1 ENIKM
6 NLNLKLDLEFY
17 QKILEASHD
26 EICVSDDK
34 GIIIYCNKAFEEN
47 YGLKKE
53 DILGKNV
60 SFLEDSGYS
69 TKSPIP
75 IVLKTKTKFSLE
87 QDTQTGKKLI
97 ITATPIFDEN
107 GNLEFTVEN
116 CRDITELNNIKNKL
130 EDTKKQVKKY
140 KSEVETLYRTALR
153 IEDTV
158 IMDGI
163 VMRPIINTV
172 NHVSKTDV
180 SVLLLGESGTGKS
193 SLARYIHH
201 NSNRSNGPFI
211 TINCATISPQLLE
224 SELFGYT
231 SGAFTGA
238 STKGKVGLVELANG
252 GTLFLD
258 EIGDIPQN
266 LQAKFLQL
274 IQDRTFTPVGSLK
287 NKKVDIRII
296 SATNVDLVSKV
307 KEKKFRE
314 DLYYRLNVIEIKLPP
329 LRERRDNLVEII
341 KYYFNR
347 YSSDFNL
354 NKTISKEAMDAI
366 ANYRFPGNIREL
378 QNIIQKI
385 LLTCTDNHITIDDLP
400 NILTKNIHI
409 TNNGN
414 KTHISQINKVI
425 ISDSKSTNYKNK
437 NFDTLIKEYEKN
449 IILDAYEKFGS
460 SYKVAKHL
468 EISQSKA
475 NRLIRKYTN
484 T

>member
-1 ENIKM
+1 M
-6 NLNLKLDLEFY
+6 KLDLEFY

>member
-1 ENIKM
+1 M
-6 NLNLKLDLEFY
+6 NLDLEFY

-107 GNLEFTVEN
+107 GHLEFTVEN

-354 NKTISKEAMDAI
+354 NKSISKEAMDAI

>member
-1 ENIKM
+1 M
-6 NLNLKLDLEFY
+6 NLNLELDLEFY
-17 QKILEASHD
+17 KKILEASHD

-75 IVLKTKTKFSLE
+75 VVLKTKSKFSLE

-201 NSNRSNGPFI
+201 NSNRANGPFI

-287 NKKVDIRII
+287 NKNVDIRII
-296 SATNVDLVSKV
+296 SATNADLVSKV

-354 NKTISKEAMDAI
+354 NKTISKEAMETI

-385 LLTCTDNHITIDDLP
+385 LLTCTDNHITIHNLP
-400 NILTKNIHI
+400 NILTKNTNI

-425 ISDSKSTNYKNK
+425 TPDSKSINYKNK

>member
-1 ENIKM
+1 M
-6 NLNLKLDLEFY
+6 NLDLEFY

-437 NFDTLIKEYEKN
+437 ILTL
-449 IILDAYEKFGS
+449 
-460 SYKVAKHL
+460 
-468 EISQSKA
+468 
-475 NRLIRKYTN
+475 
-484 T
+484 

>member
-1 ENIKM
+1 M
-6 NLNLKLDLEFY
+6 NLDLEFY

-400 NILTKNIHI
+400 NILTKNIYI

>member
-1 ENIKM
+1 M

-47 YGLKKE
+47 YVLKKE

>member
-1 ENIKM
+1 M
-6 NLNLKLDLEFY
+6 NLDLEFY

-107 GNLEFTVEN
+107 GHLEFTVEN

-460 SYKVAKHL
+460 SYKVAKLL
-468 EISQSKA
+468 E
-475 NRLIRKYTN
+475 
-484 T
+484 

>member
-1 ENIKM
+1 M
-6 NLNLKLDLEFY
+6 NLDLEFY

-296 SATNVDLVSKV
+296 SATNADLVSKV

-366 ANYRFPGNIREL
+366 ANYGFPGNIREL

-409 TNNGN
+409 TSNGN

>member
-1 ENIKM
+1 
-6 NLNLKLDLEFY
+6 
-17 QKILEASHD
+17 
-26 EICVSDDK
+26 

-107 GNLEFTVEN
+107 GHLEFTVEN

-347 YSSDFNL
+347 YSSNFNL

-475 NRLIRKYTN
+475 NRLI
-484 T
+484 

>member
-1 ENIKM
+1 M
-6 NLNLKLDLEFY
+6 NLDLEFY

-107 GNLEFTVEN
+107 GHLEFTVEN

-468 EISQSKA
+468 
-475 NRLIRKYTN
+475 
-484 T
+484 

>member
-1 ENIKM
+1 M
-6 NLNLKLDLEFY
+6 NLDLEFY

-107 GNLEFTVEN
+107 GHLEFTVEN

-414 KTHISQINKVI
+414 KTHISQINKV
-425 ISDSKSTNYKNK
+425 
-437 NFDTLIKEYEKN
+437 
-449 IILDAYEKFGS
+449 
-460 SYKVAKHL
+460 
-468 EISQSKA
+468 
-475 NRLIRKYTN
+475 
-484 T
+484 

>member
-1 ENIKM
+1 M
-6 NLNLKLDLEFY
+6 NLDLEFY

-475 NRLIRKYTN
+475 
-484 T
+484 

>member
-1 ENIKM
+1 ME
-6 NLNLKLDLEFY
+6 LDLEFY

-87 QDTQTGKKLI
+87 QDTQAGKKLI

-296 SATNVDLVSKV
+296 SATNADLVSKV

-366 ANYRFPGNIREL
+366 ANYGFPGNIREL

>member
-1 ENIKM
+1 
-6 NLNLKLDLEFY
+6 
-17 QKILEASHD
+17 
-26 EICVSDDK
+26 VSDDK

>member
-1 ENIKM
+1 M
-6 NLNLKLDLEFY
+6 NLDLEFY

-107 GNLEFTVEN
+107 GHLEFTVEN

-274 IQDRTFTPVGSLK
+274 IQDRTFTPVRSLK

-347 YSSDFNL
+347 YSSNFNL

>member
-1 ENIKM
+1 ME
-6 NLNLKLDLEFY
+6 LDLEFY

-296 SATNVDLVSKV
+296 SATNADLVSKV

-366 ANYRFPGNIREL
+366 ANYGFPGNIREL

-414 KTHISQINKVI
+414 RTHISQINKVI
-425 ISDSKSTNYKNK
+425 VSDSKSTNYKNK

>member
-1 ENIKM
+1 M
-6 NLNLKLDLEFY
+6 DLDLEFY
-17 QKILEASHD
+17 KKILEASHD
-26 EICVSDDK
+26 EICASDDK

-60 SFLEDSGYS
+60 SFLEESGYS

-75 IVLKTKTKFSLE
+75 VVLRTKSKFSLE

-97 ITATPIFDEN
+97 ITASPVFDEN
-107 GNLEFTVEN
+107 GELEFTVEN

-158 IMDGI
+158 IMDGV
-163 VMRPIINTV
+163 VMRPIMNTV

-201 NSNRSNGPFI
+201 NSNRASGPFI

-296 SATNVDLVSKV
+296 SATNADLISKV

-329 LRERRDNLVEII
+329 LRERKDNLVEII

-354 NKTISKEAMDAI
+354 NKTISKEAISII

-385 LLTCTDNHITIDDLP
+385 LLTCRDSHITTDDLP
-400 NILTKNIHI
+400 SILTKNVNTDNSGNNTPTYT
-409 TNNGN
+409 TNIDNSLP
-414 KTHISQINKVI
+414 I
-425 ISDSKSTNYKNK
+425 DYKNK
-437 NFDTLIKEYEKN
+437 NFDTLIMEYEKN
-449 IILDAYEKFGS
+449 VILDAYEKLGS
-460 SYKVAKHL
+460 SYKVARHL

-475 NRLIRKYTN
+475 SRLIRKYTN

>member
-1 ENIKM
+1 M
-6 NLNLKLDLEFY
+6 NLNLEFY

-231 SGAFTGA
+231 SGSFTGA

-296 SATNVDLVSKV
+296 SATNADLVSKV

-366 ANYRFPGNIREL
+366 ANYGFPGNIREL

-425 ISDSKSTNYKNK
+425 VSDSKSTNYKNK

>member
-1 ENIKM
+1 M
-6 NLNLKLDLEFY
+6 DLDLEFY
-17 QKILEASHD
+17 KKILEASHD
-26 EICVSDDK
+26 EICASDDK

-60 SFLEDSGYS
+60 SFLEESGYS

-75 IVLKTKTKFSLE
+75 VVLRTKSKFSLE

-97 ITATPIFDEN
+97 ITASPVFDEN
-107 GNLEFTVEN
+107 GELEFTVEN

-130 EDTKKQVKKY
+130 EDTKKQVKRY

-158 IMDGI
+158 IMYGV
-163 VMRPIINTV
+163 VMRPIMNTV

-201 NSNRSNGPFI
+201 NSNRASGSFI

-296 SATNVDLVSKV
+296 SAINADLISKV

-329 LRERRDNLVEII
+329 LRERKDNLVEII

-354 NKTISKEAMDAI
+354 NKTISKEAISII

-385 LLTCTDNHITIDDLP
+385 LLTCRDNHITTDDLP
-400 NILTKNIHI
+400 SILTKNVN
-409 TNNGN
+409 TVNSGNNSPTYTTDVDN
-414 KTHISQINKVI
+414 SLPI
-425 ISDSKSTNYKNK
+425 DYKNK
-437 NFDTLIKEYEKN
+437 NFNTLIMEYEKN
-449 IILDAYEKFGS
+449 VILDAYEKLGS
-460 SYKVAKHL
+460 SYKVARLL

>member
-1 ENIKM
+1 
-6 NLNLKLDLEFY
+6 

>member
-1 ENIKM
+1 M
-6 NLNLKLDLEFY
+6 NLDLEFY

-296 SATNVDLVSKV
+296 SATNADLVSKV

-366 ANYRFPGNIREL
+366 ANYGFPGNIREL

>member
-1 ENIKM
+1 M
-6 NLNLKLDLEFY
+6 NLDLEFY

-163 VMRPIINTV
+163 VMKPIINTV

-354 NKTISKEAMDAI
+354 NKTISKEAVDAI

-385 LLTCTDNHITIDDLP
+385 LLTCTDNNITIDDLP

>member
-1 ENIKM
+1 M
-6 NLNLKLDLEFY
+6 
-17 QKILEASHD
+17 
-26 EICVSDDK
+26 
-34 GIIIYCNKAFEEN
+34 IYCNKAFEEN

-274 IQDRTFTPVGSLK
+274 IQDRTFTPVGRLK

>member
-1 ENIKM
+1 
-6 NLNLKLDLEFY
+6 
-17 QKILEASHD
+17 
-26 EICVSDDK
+26 
-34 GIIIYCNKAFEEN
+34 
-47 YGLKKE
+47 
-53 DILGKNV
+53 
-60 SFLEDSGYS
+60 
-69 TKSPIP
+69 
-75 IVLKTKTKFSLE
+75 
-87 QDTQTGKKLI
+87 
-97 ITATPIFDEN
+97 
-107 GNLEFTVEN
+107 
-116 CRDITELNNIKNKL
+116 
-130 EDTKKQVKKY
+130 
-140 KSEVETLYRTALR
+140 
-153 IEDTV
+153 
-158 IMDGI
+158 
-163 VMRPIINTV
+163 
-172 NHVSKTDV
+172 
-180 SVLLLGESGTGKS
+180 
-193 SLARYIHH
+193 
-201 NSNRSNGPFI
+201 
-211 TINCATISPQLLE
+211 

-449 IILDAYEKFGS
+449 IILDAYEK
-460 SYKVAKHL
+460 
-468 EISQSKA
+468 
-475 NRLIRKYTN
+475 
-484 T
+484 

>member
-1 ENIKM
+1 M
-6 NLNLKLDLEFY
+6 NLDLEFY

-475 NRLIRKYTN
+475 NMLIRKYTN

>member
-1 ENIKM
+1 M
-6 NLNLKLDLEFY
+6 KLDLEFY

-409 TNNGN
+409 PNNGN

>member
-1 ENIKM
+1 
-6 NLNLKLDLEFY
+6 
-17 QKILEASHD
+17 SHD

>member
-1 ENIKM
+1 M
-6 NLNLKLDLEFY
+6 NLNLELDLEFY

-87 QDTQTGKKLI
+87 QDTQAGKKLI

-296 SATNVDLVSKV
+296 SATNADLVSKV

-366 ANYRFPGNIREL
+366 ANYGFPGNIREL

-385 LLTCTDNHITIDDLP
+385 L
-400 NILTKNIHI
+400 
-409 TNNGN
+409 
-414 KTHISQINKVI
+414 
-425 ISDSKSTNYKNK
+425 
-437 NFDTLIKEYEKN
+437 
-449 IILDAYEKFGS
+449 
-460 SYKVAKHL
+460 
-468 EISQSKA
+468 
-475 NRLIRKYTN
+475 
-484 T
+484 

>member
-1 ENIKM
+1 M
-6 NLNLKLDLEFY
+6 NLDLEFY

-296 SATNVDLVSKV
+296 SATNADLVSKV

-475 NRLIRKYTN
+475 NRLIRK
-484 T
+484 

>member
-1 ENIKM
+1 
-6 NLNLKLDLEFY
+6 
-17 QKILEASHD
+17 
-26 EICVSDDK
+26 
-34 GIIIYCNKAFEEN
+34 
-47 YGLKKE
+47 
-53 DILGKNV
+53 
-60 SFLEDSGYS
+60 
-69 TKSPIP
+69 PIP

-425 ISDSKSTNYKNK
+425 ISDSKFTNYKNK

-460 SYKVAKHL
+460 SYK
-468 EISQSKA
+468 
-475 NRLIRKYTN
+475 
-484 T
+484 

>member
-1 ENIKM
+1 M
-6 NLNLKLDLEFY
+6 NLDLEFY

-107 GNLEFTVEN
+107 GHLEFTVEN

-475 NRLIRKYTN
+475 NRLIRKYT
-484 T
+484 

>member
-1 ENIKM
+1 
-6 NLNLKLDLEFY
+6 
-17 QKILEASHD
+17 
-26 EICVSDDK
+26 SDDK

>member
-1 ENIKM
+1 M
-6 NLNLKLDLEFY
+6 NLDLEFY

-341 KYYFNR
+341 KYYVNR

>member
-1 ENIKM
+1 M
-6 NLNLKLDLEFY
+6 KLDLEFY

-163 VMRPIINTV
+163 VMRPIISTV

-201 NSNRSNGPFI
+201 NSNRANGPFI

-238 STKGKVGLVELANG
+238 STKGKIGLVELADG

-274 IQDRTFTPVGSLK
+274 IQDRTFTPVGSLR
-287 NKKVDIRII
+287 NKRVDIRII
-296 SATNVDLVSKV
+296 SATNADLVSKV

-347 YSSDFNL
+347 YLSDFNL
-354 NKTISKEAMDAI
+354 NKTISKEAMEVI

-400 NILTKNIHI
+400 NILTKNIHFA
-409 TNNGN
+409 NNGN
-414 KTHISQINKVI
+414 KSHISQINKVT
-425 ISDSKSTNYKNK
+425 ISDSKPIDYKNK
-437 NFDTLIKEYEKN
+437 NFDTLITEYEKN
-449 IILDAYEKFGS
+449 IILDTYEKFVS

-468 EISQSKA
+468 GISQSKA

>member
-1 ENIKM
+1 M
-6 NLNLKLDLEFY
+6 NLDLEFY

-296 SATNVDLVSKV
+296 SATNADLVSKV

-354 NKTISKEAMDAI
+354 NKTISKEAMYAI
-366 ANYRFPGNIREL
+366 ANYGFPGNIREL

>member
-1 ENIKM
+1 M
-6 NLNLKLDLEFY
+6 DLNLELDLEFY

-26 EICVSDDK
+26 EICVSDNK

-60 SFLEDSGYS
+60 SFLEESGYS

-75 IVLKTKTKFSLE
+75 VVLKTKSKFSLE

-107 GNLEFTVEN
+107 GDLEFTVEN

-158 IMDGI
+158 IMDGL
-163 VMRPIINTV
+163 VMKPIINTV

-201 NSNRSNGPFI
+201 NSNRTNGPFI

-238 STKGKVGLVELANG
+238 STKGKVGLVELADG

-274 IQDRTFTPVGSLK
+274 IQDKTFTPVGSLK

-296 SATNVDLVSKV
+296 SATNADLISKV

-354 NKTISKEAMDAI
+354 NKTISKDAIDII

-400 NILTKNIHI
+400 HILTRNVNIDI
-409 TNNGN
+409 NEN
-414 KTHISQINKVI
+414 KMNISDINKI
-425 ISDSKSTNYKNK
+425 IKSNSISIDYKNK
-437 NFDTLIKEYEKN
+437 NFDTLIMEYEKN
-449 IILDAYEKFGS
+449 IILDSYEKFGS

-475 NRLIRKYTN
+475 SRLIRKYTN

>member
-1 ENIKM
+1 ME
-6 NLNLKLDLEFY
+6 LDLEFY

-26 EICVSDDK
+26 EICVSDDR

-201 NSNRSNGPFI
+201 NSNRSNSPFI

>member
-1 ENIKM
+1 M
-6 NLNLKLDLEFY
+6 NLDLEFY

-296 SATNVDLVSKV
+296 SATNADLVSKV

-385 LLTCTDNHITIDDLP
+385 LLTCTDNHIIIDDLP

>member
-1 ENIKM
+1 NIKM
-6 NLNLKLDLEFY
+6 NLDLEFY